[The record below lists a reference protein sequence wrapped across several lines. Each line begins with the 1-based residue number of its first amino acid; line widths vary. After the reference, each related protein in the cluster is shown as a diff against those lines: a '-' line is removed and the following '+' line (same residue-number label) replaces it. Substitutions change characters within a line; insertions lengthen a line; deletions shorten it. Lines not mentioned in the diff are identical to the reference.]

1 MDDREKLSLKANLS
15 HCIGLLEI
23 DGANTKAKVKKELKR
38 ILDIYFD
45 EEKESQEENN
55 SLQ

>member
-23 DGANTKAKVKKELKR
+23 DGTNTKSKVKKELKR
-38 ILDIYFD
+38 ILEVYFKDD
-45 EEKESQEENN
+45 EEKKNQ
-55 SLQ
+55 